1 MKAESNIRPPKYNVD
16 KTDKLAIVT
25 FYENVIEKQNEE
37 GTVFEYDSYELP
49 ILIEQ
54 SKLIEQNYKEL
65 LSLAKNQSIN
75 YKKPSIEE
83 RVVTLEQD
91 QEQVIDLLAQALG
104 V

>member
-1 MKAESNIRPPKYNVD
+1 MKAESNVRPPKYNID
-16 KTDKLAIVT
+16 KTDKLAVIT

-49 ILIEQ
+49 ILIDQ
-54 SKLIEQNYKEL
+54 SKLIDKNYNEL

-83 RVVTLEQD
+83 RLEAVERMQL
-91 QEQVIDLLAQALG
+91 ESIMGGLL
-104 V
+104 